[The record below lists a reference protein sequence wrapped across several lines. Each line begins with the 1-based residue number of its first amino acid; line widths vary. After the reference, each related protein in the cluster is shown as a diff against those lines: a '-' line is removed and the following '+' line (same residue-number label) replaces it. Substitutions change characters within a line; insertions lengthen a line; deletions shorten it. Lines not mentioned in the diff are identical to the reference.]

1 MPLKIDLSWQQTANY
16 REVIELDDDQVAEM
30 EASGVNPY
38 NRQDVFQYLND
49 RDELIKYEPVS
60 YDGAE
65 IDEWT

>member
-65 IDEWT
+65 MDEWT